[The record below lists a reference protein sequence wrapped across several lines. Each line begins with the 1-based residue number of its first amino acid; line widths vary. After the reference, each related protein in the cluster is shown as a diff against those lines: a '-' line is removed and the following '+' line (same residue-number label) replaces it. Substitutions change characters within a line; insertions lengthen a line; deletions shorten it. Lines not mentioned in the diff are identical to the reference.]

1 MTGSPRPPLTRD
13 ERAAIAAAIAQS
25 ESATSGEIVVIV
37 AARSGLYRSAA
48 PVLALL
54 AGLAAP
60 WPLIAFTTLSAAT
73 IAAIQAGVALA
84 ALLAGLDARL
94 RIRLVPAAIRRDRVR
109 DAACREFTAR
119 GLSGTRARTGVLI
132 YLALAEHH
140 AEIVADAAVRAR
152 VPDETWGGIVTDLAT
167 AAGHGALG
175 PGLIA
180 AIERVGAVLATEL
193 PAGPGRNELP
203 NRVIVLD

>member
-1 MTGSPRPPLTRD
+1 MTGSPCPPLTRD
-13 ERAAIAAAIAQS
+13 ERAAIAVAIARA

-48 PVLALL
+48 PVLALF

-60 WPLIAFTTLSAAT
+60 WPLIGFTTLSAAT
-73 IAAIQAGVALA
+73 IAAIQAAVALA
-84 ALLAGLDARL
+84 ALLVGLDPRL
-94 RIRLVPAAIRRDRVR
+94 RIRLVPPAIRRDRVR
-109 DAACREFTAR
+109 EAACREFGAR
-119 GLSGTRARTGVLI
+119 GLIGTQARTGVLI

-152 VPDETWGGIVTDLAT
+152 VSDATWTAILSDLAT
-167 AAGHGALG
+167 AAGRGELG
-175 PGLIA
+175 PGLVVA
-180 AIERVGAVLATEL
+180 VARVGAVLAVEL
-193 PAGPGRNELP
+193 PAGPNRNELP